1 MILVNALTPFD
12 EFMHAFSAWL
22 DTAWY
27 LWVAIAC
34 ALALVVAVVA
44 VSKARARD
52 RARVPQY
59 RRHAGG

>member
-1 MILVNALTPFD
+1 MNALTPFD
-12 EFMHAFSAWL
+12 EFMRAFSAWL

-27 LWVAIAC
+27 VWVAIAF

-44 VSKARARD
+44 VSKARARA